1 MQIQSCTCN
10 ECFWEHNCC
19 VQDPKYVD
27 AWGCLLRL
35 QSRVV
40 ARIEEDL
47 KEEGEI
53 SLTWY
58 DVLLSLENA
67 PENRLRM
74 SEIADRI
81 VLSRSALT
89 RSVDKLE
96 AEGYLRRERCSHD
109 ERGAYAVLTKKGQGA
124 LAEARPVYW
133 AGIKKYFASKLTDAD
148 ISNLERILEKIRPRF
163 QEETAKTRA

>member
-1 MQIQSCTCN
+1 MSFF
-10 ECFWEHNCC
+10 EEHNWS

-27 AWGCLLRL
+27 VWGCLLRL
-35 QSRVV
+35 QSQVV

-58 DVLLSLENA
+58 DVLLALENA

-74 SEIADRI
+74 GEIADRI

-109 ERGAYAVLTKKGQGA
+109 ERGAYAVLTKNGQRA

-133 AGIKKYFASKLTDAD
+133 AGIKKYFAGNLTDAD
-148 ISNLERILEKIRPRF
+148 ISSLESILEKILAHF
-163 QEETAKTRA
+163 QDTTSKEQRH

>member
-1 MQIQSCTCN
+1 
-10 ECFWEHNCC
+10 

-35 QSRVV
+35 QSQVA
-40 ARIEEDL
+40 ARIEEDMR
-47 KEEGEI
+47 EQGET

-58 DVLLSLENA
+58 DVLLALENA

-74 SEIADRI
+74 GEIANRI

-96 AEGYLRRERCSHD
+96 AEGYLRRERCGHD
-109 ERGAYAVLTKKGQGA
+109 ERGAYAVLTKKGQRA

-133 AGIKKYFASKLTDAD
+133 AGIKKYFAGNLTHAD
-148 ISNLERILEKIRPRF
+148 ISNLEGILEKILAHFRDTISKEQRY
-163 QEETAKTRA
+163 

>member
-1 MQIQSCTCN
+1 MR
-10 ECFWEHNCC
+10 FLWGHNYR
-19 VQDPKYVD
+19 VQDPKYVET
-27 AWGCLLRL
+27 WGCLLRL
-35 QSRVV
+35 QSQVV

-47 KEEGEI
+47 KKQGEI

-58 DVLLSLENA
+58 DVLLALENA
-67 PENRLRM
+67 PGNRLRM
-74 SEIADRI
+74 SEIADQI

-109 ERGAYAVLTKKGQGA
+109 ERGAYGVLTKKGQRA

-133 AGIKKYFASKLTDAD
+133 AGIKKYFAGNLTEAD
-148 ISNLERILEKIRPRF
+148 ISNLERILEKIPAE
-163 QEETAKTRA
+163 EETVGKRA

>member
-1 MQIQSCTCN
+1 MS
-10 ECFWEHNCC
+10 FFGEHNWS

-27 AWGCLLRL
+27 VWGCLLRL
-35 QSRVV
+35 QSQVV

-58 DVLLSLENA
+58 DVLLALENA
-67 PENRLRM
+67 LENRLRM
-74 SEIADRI
+74 GEIADRI

-96 AEGYLRRERCSHD
+96 AEGYLRRERCDHD
-109 ERGAYAVLTKKGQGA
+109 ERGAYAVLTKNGQRA

-133 AGIKKYFASKLTDAD
+133 AGIKKYFAGNLTDAD
-148 ISNLERILEKIRPRF
+148 ISNLESILEKILAHF
-163 QEETAKTRA
+163 QDTTSKEQRY